1 MADFRIGHQ
10 QAQNINQAD
19 VINIGTLATW
29 EEATGRLQLLLAQVA
44 QLVDNGRV
52 DHQVG
57 SHLQVAISDAVAA
70 PDDKGRLKALLTAR
84 NIAAGTSILAG
95 IAQTLSSI
103 VAMIPR

>member
-1 MADFRIGHQ
+1 MAEFRIGHQ

-19 VINIGTLATW
+19 IINIGTPATW
-29 EEATGRLQLLLAQVA
+29 EEATERLQLLLAEVA
-44 QLVDNGRV
+44 QLVDSGRV
-52 DHQVG
+52 DHEVG
-57 SHLQVAISDAVAA
+57 SDLQVAISDAVVA
-70 PDDKGRLKALLTAR
+70 PDDKGRLRALLTAG